1 MSGIQRQP
9 LDGVL
14 LCGRMVARPGMRQ
27 ALVDLLIDVAQ
38 IAGERE
44 PGCLGV
50 SVHLDV
56 ASEDVVVLYEH
67 YADEAAFAEHRA
79 NYERYEDYGRM
90 RTRLG
95 ELLAEPP
102 QITRLTGIARFVRA

>member
-1 MSGIQRQP
+1 MSDIQRQA
-9 LDGVL
+9 LDGL
-14 LCGRMVARPGMRQ
+14 LLYGRMVARPGMRQ
-27 ALVDLLIDVAQ
+27 ALVDLLIEAAEVV
-38 IAGERE
+38 GERE
-44 PGCLGV
+44 PGALGV
-50 SVHLDV
+50 SVHIDA

-90 RTRLG
+90 RARLG

-102 QITRLTGIARFVRA
+102 QITRLIGIARFVRA